1 MMHGLRTSSVL
12 ILDNNEQE
20 ALVIQKALA
29 THGIGAVFI
38 DGKPETPRPGEPLT
52 GIRLAVLDIHLGV
65 RTGADKEM
73 EHTTGLVDNLI
84 DEQNGPYVAVVWTK
98 NPDDFEAFKAHLRKI
113 KCPPVL
119 TVQLSKADVLQD
131 PSTSKQAEVILK
143 SIEDALSDAP
153 ELKFS
158 TLWEQ
163 LVRDAASDT
172 VVSLLLDQP
181 PKSELS
187 TEGDESAKSGSR
199 AMAFLAAL
207 LKSETGQG
215 LDKHDDPARALL
227 AALNPVHFDKVEE
240 RSTRAAE
247 SLQAAARPIKEAAQ
261 GTMDEL
267 TLAERAQL
275 NTALLFD
282 RQASGLGAGHIYAFK
297 DFSELELGPALPTE
311 GDVRASILIDGYQDR
326 DDCPVFF
333 LEVSAACDHSQDRID
348 HARLI
353 AGVAI
358 PAEHVESDSPKKT
371 RKKEAQV
378 IQRGERLL
386 AVEPLNIPERNCEV
400 VFVWDALLPV
410 SVSAHI
416 LTELDPIGRFRE
428 PLVAS
433 LRSRIAHHIS
443 RPGYASV

>member
-1 MMHGLRTSSVL
+1 MHGLRTSSVL
-12 ILDNNEQE
+12 ILDDDVDD

-29 THGIGAVFI
+29 SQGIGAVLVI
-38 DGKPETPRPGEPLT
+38 GGPEMKRPDVPLT
-52 GIRLAVLDIHLGV
+52 GIRVAVLDIHLGV
-65 RTGADKEM
+65 GTGSGGQI
-73 EHTTGLVDNLI
+73 EHSKGVVNNLI
-84 DEQNGPYVAVVWTK
+84 DGQNGPYVAVVWTQK
-98 NPDDFEAFKAHLRKI
+98 KDDYKAFKTQLDKI
-113 KCPPVL
+113 TCPPVL
-119 TVQLSKADVLQD
+119 TVPLNKADVLQV

-143 SIEDALSDAP
+143 SIDDALSDAP
-153 ELKFS
+153 ALKFS
-158 TLWEQ
+158 NLWEQ

-187 TEGDESAKSGSR
+187 TERDESAESGSR

-215 LDKHDDPARALL
+215 LDNHDDPTRALL

-240 RSTRAAE
+240 RSTRAARA
-247 SLQAAARPIKEAAQ
+247 LQEAALPIKEAAQ

-267 TLAERAQL
+267 SLAERAQL

-282 RQASGLGAGHIYAFK
+282 RQASGLGAGHIYAFRN
-297 DFSELELGPALPTE
+297 FSELELGPALPTE
-311 GDVRASILIDGYQDR
+311 GDVRASILTDRYQNREDY
-326 DDCPVFF
+326 PVYF
-333 LEVSAACDHSQDRID
+333 LEVSAACDHSQDRIN

-386 AVEPLNIPERNCEV
+386 AVEPLNIPERNSEV